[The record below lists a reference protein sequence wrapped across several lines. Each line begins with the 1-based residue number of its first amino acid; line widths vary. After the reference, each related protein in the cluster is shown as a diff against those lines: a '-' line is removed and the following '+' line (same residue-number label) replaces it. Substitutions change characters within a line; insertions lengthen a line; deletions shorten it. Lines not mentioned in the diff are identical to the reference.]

1 MAANNAYM
9 LWRQFS
15 GQPRV
20 SKGIEGPGYR
30 AQGQERTVD
39 LSGPS
44 VASRL
49 ADFANTATQ
58 AFVGFQK
65 QQYQEADEKVQAF
78 MKDKTVDEYRQ
89 AMKDGNVPFQDDT
102 VAMSVLHNKA
112 AYTSALQVE
121 QDVEDQIQQGKFKD
135 FNEADEYRVK
145 ALNNARKQYAGQFG
159 VTEDNPAFNAGFDRD
174 QERRRETLL
183 RLQTNVT
190 NKRLAQEAMMVAK
203 TDMVAPLPEVLQ
215 GFGAEGAAK
224 YIVFQATQADK
235 TGLARSDADKLALV
249 QHGIESIVDLKGGA
263 DVLERLGAEELEI
276 GGTKA
281 KLRDLMGGGKFDLAV
296 TKARTAEFERDGQ
309 AFVQQEANY
318 TDWISKRDSASASK
332 NLETVL
338 AANKGQRTP
347 QVERASAVLSH
358 IKRLEEHDAQVQ
370 ATALAKAQED
380 AVRQR
385 GAIQTLGGI
394 LAGSITGGVDTS
406 PEGLGLKNRDE
417 LVQVERTILDNIPD
431 GPQKDQ
437 AILKLATTVPNGY
450 AFKAVKGI
458 VDGAEMDWEVMQSQ
472 INSGNKDVKVPGSV
486 ERAIALTKIE
496 PTALLAA
503 NGGKQPSFMK
513 AVESAARIGF
523 TPAQVAQSQAAWK
536 ALPEKER
543 TAKIASLSKTPT
555 FAKTGLP
562 LTASNV
568 ETLQTSAGVYMSL
581 GLDPDSAMRMADQ
594 DFRDQNVV
602 FPNKA
607 GAVHKSFFQF
617 DGSRTTFDA
626 GKATFD
632 TILGETTKGWGVD
645 TDRAF
650 VDYDPQAQ
658 VARVRNVMTGETRV
672 VTQQDLRALYEK
684 GAKAAGEAQ
693 LKETKKTI
701 QKESQRQKKRSE
713 ITPDDIAAA
722 AGVGTVR

>member
-20 SKGIEGPGYR
+20 SKGTEAPGYR
-30 AQGQERTVD
+30 AQAQERTVD
-39 LSGPS
+39 MSGPS

-49 ADFANTATQ
+49 AEFANTATQ
-58 AFVGFQK
+58 AFT
-65 QQYQEADEKVQAF
+65 QYQQNRYKEADDKVQAF

-89 AMKDGNVPFQDDT
+89 AMKEGNVPFQDDA

-112 AYTSALQVE
+112 AYTSALQIE
-121 QDVEDQIQQGKFKD
+121 TDVEDQIKQGKFKT
-135 FNEADEYRVK
+135 FEEADDYRVK
-145 ALNNARKQYAGQFG
+145 ALNNARKQYAEQFG
-159 VTEDNPAFNAGFDRD
+159 VDSNNPAFNAGFDRD

-183 RLQTNVT
+183 RLQTDVT
-190 NKRLAQEAMMVAK
+190 NKRLAQEAMLVAK
-203 TDMVAPLPEVLQ
+203 TDMVAPLPEVLK
-215 GFGAEGAAK
+215 GFGPEGAAK
-224 YIVFQATQADK
+224 YIVFQATNADK
-235 TGLARSDADKLALV
+235 TGLARTDADKLALV
-249 QHGIESIVDLKGGA
+249 QHGIESIVDMKGGA
-263 DVLERLGAEELEI
+263 DVLEQLGGQEI
-276 GGTKA
+276 EIAGQKS
-281 KLRDLMGGGKFDLAV
+281 KLRDLLGGGKFDLAV
-296 TKARTAEFERDGQ
+296 TKARTAEFERDGT

-318 TDWISKRDSASASK
+318 TDWIGKRDSASAAK
-332 NLETVL
+332 HLETVL
-338 AANKGQRTP
+338 ATDRGVRTP
-347 QVERASAVLSH
+347 QVERAQAVLSH

-370 ATALAKAQED
+370 AQALAKMQED
-380 AVRQR
+380 ATRQR

-417 LVQVERTILDNIPD
+417 LVQVERTILDNIPE
-431 GPQKDQ
+431 GPQRDA

-486 ERAIALTKIE
+486 ERAIALTKLE

-543 TAKIASLSKTPT
+543 TSKIAALSKTPT
-555 FAKTGLP
+555 FAKSGLP
-562 LTASNV
+562 LTASNM

-581 GLDPDSAMRMADQ
+581 GLDPDAAMRMADQ

-607 GAVHKSFFQF
+607 GAVHKSYFQF
-617 DGSRTTFDA
+617 DGSRTTFEA

-632 TILGETTKGWGVD
+632 TILGETVKGWGVD
-645 TDRAF
+645 ADRAF
-650 VDYDPQAQ
+650 VDYDPNTQT
-658 VARVRNVMTGETRV
+658 ARVRNVMTGETRT
-672 VTQQDLRALYEK
+672 VTQQDIRQLYEQ
-684 GAKAAGEAQ
+684 GAKKAGEAQ
-693 LKETKKTI
+693 LKETQKTI

-713 ITPDDIAAA
+713 ITTDDIAAA